1 MRLFEYHWR
10 LPICQYADTIGA
22 WGIVAKLE
30 GLAQEDPVAWAISP
44 QLNYCDRTGTA
55 AKDYQA

>member
-1 MRLFEYHWR
+1 MRLFEYHWG

-44 QLNYCDRTGTA
+44 QLN
-55 AKDYQA
+55 